1 MARQD
6 DRGDEMVVEFGR
18 KTDGNASPEATP
30 APASDVPMGFLP
42 QWVIREA
49 RADAW
54 LYAAMASVTKAGAVS
69 VTITQLAQLCNVSPR
84 TVQNA
89 LAGLKKAG
97 AIIAE
102 PQHDD
107 TGSRLPN
114 LYHLCVEAPEVLKD
128 AGSTAA

>member
-1 MARQD
+1 MARRD
-6 DRGDEMVVEFGR
+6 DRADEMVVEFGR
-18 KTDGNASPEATP
+18 KTDGSASPEV
-30 APASDVPMGFLP
+30 APTHSSDVPMGFLP

-54 LYAAMASVTKAGAVS
+54 LYAAMASVAKDGAVS

-89 LAGLKKAG
+89 LASLKKAG
-97 AIIAE
+97 AVIAE

-114 LYHLCVEAPEVLKD
+114 LYHLCIETPEVLKD